1 MRPMVGW
8 TREMTIDGI
17 LAQQEGAGAS
27 VMSAYVEIVFDNTDK
42 RIDVS
47 CGPSCPVCTDAAD
60 ASAWLAQLSAG
71 CTTTASIA
79 ILGPMRAAGSAQGG
93 WCTWPLAL

>member
-1 MRPMVGW
+1 MVGS
-8 TREMTIDGI
+8 TRALKIDGI
-17 LAQQEGAGAS
+17 LTQQEGAGAS

-71 CTTTASIA
+71 CTTTVSIA
-79 ILGPMRAAGSAQGG
+79 IPGAMRAAAGSAQGV
-93 WCTWPLAL
+93 WCTWLLAF